1 MLTLSL
7 VLVRSLQQADV
18 ARYGVAVVDT
28 SVDILAGMFAGVAVA
43 AFFGWRRSWGIEN
56 IFQRG
61 VIAALSAFGTLMVG
75 FVLTWTVEG
84 LLGFWGL
91 VGLCILLLAGGVAS
105 GLWACRTT
113 GEEGR
118 GKGEGATPVTAGH
131 G

>member
-7 VLVRSLQQADV
+7 LLVRSLQQADV

-43 AFFGWRRSWGIEN
+43 AFFGWRRSRGIEN

-61 VIAALSAFGTLMVG
+61 VIAALSAFGTLLVG

-91 VGLCILLLAGGVAS
+91 VGLCIVLFAGGIAS
-105 GLWACRTT
+105 GMWACRTS
-113 GEEGR
+113 GDEGR
-118 GKGEGATPVTAGH
+118 GKGEAETPVRRTH

>member
-1 MLTLSL
+1 
-7 VLVRSLQQADV
+7 VLVRALQQADV
-18 ARYGVAVVDT
+18 ARYGVSVVDT
-28 SVDILAGMFAGVAVA
+28 SVDILAGMFAGIAVA

-75 FVLTWTVEG
+75 FLLTWTVEG

-91 VGLCILLLAGGVAS
+91 VGLCVLLLAGGIAS
-105 GLWACRTT
+105 GMWACRNA
-113 GEEGR
+113 GEEGK
-118 GKGEGATPVTAGH
+118 GNGEGATPMHATH

>member
-7 VLVRSLQQADV
+7 VLVRALQQADV
-18 ARYGVAVVDT
+18 ARYGVAVADT
-28 SVDILAGMFAGVAVA
+28 SMDVLVGVFAGVAVA

-61 VIAALSAFGTLMVG
+61 VISALSAFGTLFVA
-75 FVLTWTVEG
+75 FVLTWMVEG

-91 VGLCILLLAGGVAS
+91 VGLCVLLFAGGIAS
-105 GLWACRTT
+105 GMWACGSF
-113 GEEGR
+113 GEAGR
-118 GKGEGATPVTAGH
+118 RKGEGAAPVPTSH

>member
-1 MLTLSL
+1 MLTVSL
-7 VLVRSLQQADV
+7 ILVRSLQQADV

-28 SVDILAGMFAGVAVA
+28 SVDILAGMFAGIAVA

-61 VIAALSAFGTLMVG
+61 VIAALSAFGTLLVG

-91 VGLCILLLAGGVAS
+91 VGLCVVLLAGGIAS
-105 GLWACRTT
+105 GMWACGHL
-113 GEEGR
+113 GEA
-118 GKGEGATPVTAGH
+118 GKGTGEGASPMHAHH

>member
-1 MLTLSL
+1 
-7 VLVRSLQQADV
+7 VRALQQADV

-75 FVLTWTVEG
+75 FLLTWTVEG

-91 VGLCILLLAGGVAS
+91 VGLCVALLAGGIAS
-105 GLWACRTT
+105 GMWACGAT
-113 GEEGR
+113 GEGR
-118 GKGEGATPVTAGH
+118 TGKAEESTPMHATH